1 MTAILVVRATLLKHG
16 DGMTI
21 NEIAAASGV
30 PYRSVHRAVHKME
43 DVYIDRWLAP
53 TGAYPYQA
61 VWCAVVMPQNCPHP
75 RRKNE

>member
-1 MTAILVVRATLLKHG
+1 LSAIFVVRATLLKNS

-53 TGAYPYQA
+53 SGAYPYQA
-61 VWCAVVMPQNCPHP
+61 VWCAVVVPVNCPHP
-75 RRKNE
+75 REKK